1 MAFMVSYAVV
11 MGMMANLIE
20 FLHNLETLTIAA
32 FVVALVFLTALV
44 LGALLR
50 RQRRSLEQLRD
61 ISNSLSH
68 LQESFVRTNLN
79 LESVANR
86 LQNIE
91 SQYVEFAE
99 NYELS
104 KVELTRLAEAMGG
117 ESQLTKAI
125 DLARGGASAEEI
137 KLATGLGEDEA
148 SAIVKFHGLPKR

>member
-1 MAFMVSYAVV
+1 
-11 MGMMANLIE
+11 MMANLTE
-20 FLHNLETLTIAA
+20 FLHNPGTLTIVA
-32 FVVALVFLTALV
+32 VVLVLVFITALV
-44 LGALLR
+44 LAALLG

-61 ISNSLSH
+61 ISDSLSH

-86 LQNIE
+86 LQNLE
-91 SQYVEFAE
+91 SQYAEFSE

-104 KVELTRLAEAMGG
+104 KVELARLAEAMGG

-137 KLATGLGEDEA
+137 TLATGLGEDEA
-148 SAIVKFHGLPKR
+148 SAIVKFHGSPKR

>member
-1 MAFMVSYAVV
+1 MT
-11 MGMMANLIE
+11 ANLKE
-20 FLHNLETLTIAA
+20 FLHNPSTLTIAA
-32 FVVALVFLTALV
+32 VVLVLVFITALV
-44 LGALLR
+44 LAVLLG
-50 RQRRSLEQLRD
+50 RQRRSLEQLQD

-86 LQNIE
+86 LQKLE
-91 SQYVEFAE
+91 SQYAEFSE

-104 KVELTRLAEAMGG
+104 KLELARLAEAMGG

-137 KLATGLGEDEA
+137 TLATGLGEDEA
-148 SAIVKFHGLPKR
+148 SAIVKFHGPSKR